1 MRSTQPAAPAAAL
14 WAGGAV
20 RARGDLR
27 RRWTAASC
35 ASCLSTRWLDVRQVR
50 PNQCMFIGLL
60 VNHACAWVLLG
71 GDPKLRIHA
80 ARTAFLPNVLQSRRT
95 DSACQC
101 LTS

>member
-1 MRSTQPAAPAAAL
+1 
-14 WAGGAV
+14 
-20 RARGDLR
+20 
-27 RRWTAASC
+27 
-35 ASCLSTRWLDVRQVR
+35 
-50 PNQCMFIGLL
+50 MFIGLL